1 LQAVGRD
8 LDLRIIVDSVAGTS
22 AGGISGIILA
32 RALAHDLSIDHL
44 RGRWLE
50 ETDVLRLLAKSQ
62 RARAWSKWFLYPM
75 LWILLRSHMF
85 ELVMD
90 REVRRKLS
98 TFFRSRWFEAPF
110 DGDRFLESLFDG
122 LSDMRQS
129 DIAPSSLLPPG
140 HVLDLA
146 VSVTDFFGYPRR
158 IRINTPAVI
167 QEREHSLLWKFSYCH
182 WKDGREISNFDD
194 DNLPSL
200 ALAARATSSFP
211 GAFPPF
217 QLTDIDR
224 LLERRSL
231 KWTSRSRFVSE
242 NFREQIRAGID
253 PKKTSFVDGS
263 IVNDKPFSAAINAIR
278 ERAAY
283 RDVDRRLVYI
293 DPDPGQASPP
303 SDGQVPSF
311 LQTLR
316 AAIFENP
323 LHAPIHGELARLA
336 QFNESINRM
345 RGVLTAARPEIVRLV
360 SEIIATAPQ
369 AASTEQLVAQWRK
382 TANGVAA
389 KQAGYAYQVY
399 ARSKSISVL
408 DQLIDFICDLGE
420 LDPNSTAHTAM
431 AMEIRAW
438 ADRYGVIA
446 PEGSLSI
453 AADDGKEPPWIEFL
467 LQFDL
472 GYRHRRLSFLMRG
485 INELYARLE
494 EPEFVEVSPQH
505 LDDVKGQ
512 LQEPLHRLRMLRSG
526 DFASSTL
533 RNDIKALSN
542 RLLAMTEDRSART
555 APIGDIDNVTRR
567 LSEEF
572 DLATIDRMVDQT
584 AASSIA
590 ESLPAAL
597 RQEMLVNYLGFSFW
611 DVWTLRIS
619 EWHELEEHR
628 EIRVDRISPADASS
642 PKIKE
647 IGTRLMG
654 AKLRHFAGFLSRSIR
669 ENDYLW
675 GRLHGAERLI
685 DIVCSAAAAE
695 NALKGID
702 IKTIK
707 KSAFRSILDTEDRW
721 LVDKEPLAAVRE
733 LIDSL

>member
-1 LQAVGRD
+1 V
-8 LDLRIIVDSVAGTS
+8 
-22 AGGISGIILA
+22 
-32 RALAHDLSIDHL
+32 
-44 RGRWLE
+44 
-50 ETDVLRLLAKSQ
+50 
-62 RARAWSKWFLYPM
+62 
-75 LWILLRSHMF
+75 
-85 ELVMD
+85 
-90 REVRRKLS
+90 
-98 TFFRSRWFEAPF
+98 
-110 DGDRFLESLFDG
+110 
-122 LSDMRQS
+122 
-129 DIAPSSLLPPG
+129 
-140 HVLDLA
+140 
-146 VSVTDFFGYPRR
+146 
-158 IRINTPAVI
+158 
-167 QEREHSLLWKFSYCH
+167 
-182 WKDGREISNFDD
+182 
-194 DNLPSL
+194 
-200 ALAARATSSFP
+200 
-211 GAFPPF
+211 
-217 QLTDIDR
+217 
-224 LLERRSL
+224 
-231 KWTSRSRFVSE
+231 
-242 NFREQIRAGID
+242 GID

-283 RDVDRRLVYI
+283 WEVDRRLVYI
-293 DPDPGQASPP
+293 DPDPGRAAQP
-303 SDGQVPSF
+303 DRQVPSF
-311 LQTLR
+311 LQTLE
-316 AAIFENP
+316 AAIFEIP
-323 LHAPIHGELARLA
+323 THAPIHGELARLA
-336 QFNESINRM
+336 HFNESINRM
-345 RGVLTAARPEIVRLV
+345 RRVLTAARPEIVRLV

-369 AASTEQLVAQWRK
+369 ATSTGQLVAQWRK

-389 KQAGYAYQVY
+389 KQAGYAYEVY

-408 DQLIDFICDLGE
+408 DHLIAFIGDLGE
-420 LDPNSTAHTAM
+420 LDPNSTAHTVM

-438 ADRYGVIA
+438 ADRCGVIA

-453 AADDGKEPPWIEFL
+453 TAHDCKDPPWIEFL

-512 LQEPLHRLRMLRSG
+512 LQEPLHRLRLLRSG
-526 DFASSTL
+526 GFASSAL

-542 RLLAMTEDRSART
+542 RLQAMTEDGGAQT
-555 APIGDIDNVTRR
+555 APVGDIENVMRR

-572 DLATIDRMVDQT
+572 DLAAIDRIVDQT
-584 AASSIA
+584 AASSMA

-597 RQEMLVNYLGFSFW
+597 RQEMLVNYLGFAFW

-628 EIRVDRISPADASS
+628 EIRVDRISPADANSL
-642 PKIKE
+642 KLGE
-647 IGTRLMG
+647 IDTRLKG

-707 KSAFRSILDTEDRW
+707 KSAFRSILETEDRW
-721 LVDKEPLAAVRE
+721 LVDKELLAAVRE